1 VDLLAAGRDSD
12 VFAYAD
18 GLVLRR
24 YRDGRSAAGEV
35 AVIREVAALG
45 YPVPAVHEAAG
56 PDIVM
61 ERVVGPTLA
70 EALVAGMPPD
80 EAGALLAGLH
90 DRLHALAWPGA
101 APGEVLLHL
110 DLHGANV
117 LLHGGAQ
124 LPFVRA
130 AAPRV
135 PGLPARVHDPASWR
149 VIDPHASV
157 GDRHADCWALLD
169 PLVPPLPAAGAGEE
183 ARRRVGIYAA
193 AAGLHPGRTGRW
205 AWARGRAEA
214 RELDAIGALS
224 GHDRAWAARLHAT
237 ADALASVVGC
247 TRQR

>member
-1 VDLLAAGRDSD
+1 MDLLAAGRDSD

-61 ERVVGPTLA
+61 ERVDGPTLA

-101 APGEVLLHL
+101 APGEALLHL
-110 DLHGANV
+110 DLHPLNVILRGADPVVIDWSNARPGPPGLDV
-117 LLHGGAQ
+117 AMTAVILAQVVVTDGMLEAVGIDETARPALTRLLEAFADRVGTPYVDR
-124 LPFVRA
+124 LA
-130 AAPRV
+130 AAEALRRQDPYQS
-135 PGLPARVHDPASWR
+135 PAELAALTRAVELA
-149 VIDPHASV
+149 ASV
-157 GDRHADCWALLD
+157 A
-169 PLVPPLPAAGAGEE
+169 
-183 ARRRVGIYAA
+183 
-193 AAGLHPGRTGRW
+193 
-205 AWARGRAEA
+205 
-214 RELDAIGALS
+214 
-224 GHDRAWAARLHAT
+224 
-237 ADALASVVGC
+237 
-247 TRQR
+247 

>member
-12 VFAYAD
+12 VFAYGD

-61 ERVVGPTLA
+61 ERVDGPTLA

-110 DLHGANV
+110 DLHPLNVILRGAAPVVIDWSNARPGPPGLDV
-117 LLHGGAQ
+117 AMTAVILAQVVVTDGMLEAVGIDESARPALARLLEVFADRVGTPYVDR
-124 LPFVRA
+124 LA
-130 AAPRV
+130 AAEELR
-135 PGLPARVHDPASWR
+135 RQDPYQSSAELAALTR
-149 VIDPHASV
+149 AVELAASV
-157 GDRHADCWALLD
+157 A
-169 PLVPPLPAAGAGEE
+169 
-183 ARRRVGIYAA
+183 
-193 AAGLHPGRTGRW
+193 
-205 AWARGRAEA
+205 
-214 RELDAIGALS
+214 
-224 GHDRAWAARLHAT
+224 
-237 ADALASVVGC
+237 
-247 TRQR
+247 

>member
-1 VDLLAAGRDSD
+1 MDLLAAGRDSD
-12 VFAYAD
+12 VFAYGD

-61 ERVVGPTLA
+61 ERVDGPTLA

-110 DLHGANV
+110 DLHPLNVILRGAAPVVIDWSNARPGPPGLDV
-117 LLHGGAQ
+117 AMTAVILAQVVVTDGMLEAVGIDESARPALARLLEVFADRVGTPYVDR
-124 LPFVRA
+124 LA
-130 AAPRV
+130 AAEELRRQDPYQS
-135 PGLPARVHDPASWR
+135 PAELAALARAVELA
-149 VIDPHASV
+149 ASV
-157 GDRHADCWALLD
+157 A
-169 PLVPPLPAAGAGEE
+169 
-183 ARRRVGIYAA
+183 
-193 AAGLHPGRTGRW
+193 
-205 AWARGRAEA
+205 
-214 RELDAIGALS
+214 
-224 GHDRAWAARLHAT
+224 
-237 ADALASVVGC
+237 
-247 TRQR
+247 